1 MKTFQNC
8 MVKNR
13 KSPKN
18 EQQLIDAYKS
28 INPNAN
34 RKDGKDVSAVVN
46 RDGVLGHALLSQGK
60 NRSKDLKEHR
70 GQDFISDKE
79 LKKKMV
85 NKKK

>member
-18 EQQLIDAYKS
+18 EQQLINAYKS

-34 RKDGKDVSAVVN
+34 RKDDI
-46 RDGVLGHALLSQGK
+46 R
-60 NRSKDLKEHR
+60 E
-70 GQDFISDKE
+70 
-79 LKKKMV
+79 
-85 NKKK
+85 

>member
-1 MKTFQNC
+1 MHG
-8 MVKNR
+8 KNR

-60 NRSKDLKEHR
+60 NRSKDHKEHR

-79 LKKKMV
+79 LKKNMV
-85 NKKK
+85 NKK